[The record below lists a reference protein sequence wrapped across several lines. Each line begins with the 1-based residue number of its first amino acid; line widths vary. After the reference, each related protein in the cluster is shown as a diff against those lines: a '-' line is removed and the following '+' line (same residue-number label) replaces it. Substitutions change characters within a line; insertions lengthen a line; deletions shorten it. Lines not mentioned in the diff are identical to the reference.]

1 MTKRVLEETQDLLPL
16 IWASKKQYCHLNQ
29 RYSFRSRCS
38 VPFPSHRYFLK
49 TVTDKYFQKY
59 LIIPLSSSLCTF
71 RLHYSDWLCL
81 IRFGKNSNTKL
92 HCNSPNLQQ
101 RPNRKFLREEK
112 KKKNLCCDSCVP
124 AKKVEKNNQNETETS
139 KKQDLHIILRNLNTN
154 NAFGTEPA
162 VCHMHIKAQ

>member
-112 KKKNLCCDSCVP
+112 KKKSLLRQLCPS
-124 AKKVEKNNQNETETS
+124 KES
-139 KKQDLHIILRNLNTN
+139 RKKQPKRNRNQQKTRLTYYS
-154 NAFGTEPA
+154 E
-162 VCHMHIKAQ
+162 KSKY